1 MSTRYSQI
9 FVISFIFALLMGGGF
24 YGFGTDFYAV
34 YHRPNLA
41 WGGFDNQLGYMLST
55 LTIYKTHL
63 GVYLASFLLS
73 LSSGLLLFKTTYRYF
88 YGKYYWLFFLLYLML
103 IHTWPIFMSTSN
115 GMRQGFSMS
124 FLFLALYF
132 LLSKKYFWY
141 LVSIGLVITA
151 HRSGLLFA
159 LILVGANIYN
169 NQIQKWFS
177 SLCTQRNLLIIAGF
191 LLAIIFYILVPI
203 VFNHHTTSR
212 IISGDFR
219 YPFLV
224 ISSVHIVLYVK
235 YLYVKHD
242 QIDVFLLI
250 CSFVFPVFLFH
261 GFNWEYERFNM
272 TLLILYIISFSK
284 IFLDRDKKIVLLFAI
299 TLLLIMTSLSGMYAS
314 FK

>member
-1 MSTRYSQI
+1 MSIRHLQI
-9 FVISFIFALLMGGGF
+9 LFISFIFAILMGGGF
-24 YGFGTDFYAV
+24 YGFGHDFYSA
-34 YHRPNLA
+34 YYKSNLA
-41 WGGFDNQLGYMLST
+41 WGNFQDQLGYMLST
-55 LTIYKTHL
+55 LTVYKTHL

-73 LSSGLLLFKTTYRYF
+73 LSAGLLLFKTTYRYF
-88 YGKYYWLFFLLYLML
+88 YGKYCWLFFFLYLML

-141 LVSIGLVITA
+141 LVSIGLVITT
-151 HRSGLLFA
+151 HKSGLLFA
-159 LILVGANIYN
+159 LLLVGVNIYN

-177 SLCTQRNLLIIAGF
+177 SLSTQRNLLIIAGF
-191 LLAIIFYILVPI
+191 LLAIIFYILIPI
-203 VFNHHTTSR
+203 VFNYHTTSR
-212 IISGDFR
+212 IISGDYR

-224 ISSVHIVLYVK
+224 ISSVYIVLYVK

-242 QIDVFLLI
+242 QIDTFLLI
-250 CSFVFPVFLFH
+250 SSFAFPVFLFY

-272 TLLILYIISFSK
+272 TLLILYMISFSK
-284 IFLDRDKKIVLLFAI
+284 IFVDRDKKIVLLLTI
-299 TLLLIMTSLSGMYAS
+299 TLLLIMTGLSGMYAS

>member
-1 MSTRYSQI
+1 
-9 FVISFIFALLMGGGF
+9 
-24 YGFGTDFYAV
+24 
-34 YHRPNLA
+34 
-41 WGGFDNQLGYMLST
+41 
-55 LTIYKTHL
+55 
-63 GVYLASFLLS
+63 
-73 LSSGLLLFKTTYRYF
+73 
-88 YGKYYWLFFLLYLML
+88 ML

-141 LVSIGLVITA
+141 LVSIGLVITT

-159 LILVGANIYN
+159 LLLVGVNIYN

-177 SLCTQRNLLIIAGF
+177 SLSTQRNLLIISGF
-191 LLAIIFYILVPI
+191 LLAIILYILIPI
-203 VFNHHTTSR
+203 VFNNHIPSR
-212 IISGDFR
+212 IIYGDYR

-224 ISSVHIVLYVK
+224 ISSVYIVLYVK

-242 QIDVFLLI
+242 QIDTFLLI
-250 CSFVFPVFLFH
+250 SSFAFPVFLFY

-272 TLLILYIISFSK
+272 TLLILYMISFSK
-284 IFLDRDKKIVLLFAI
+284 IFVDRDKKIVLLLAI
-299 TLLLIMTSLSGMYAS
+299 TLLLIMTGFSGMYAS